1 MFHQCRK
8 LTSLDLSNFNT
19 SKVKDMNNMFYQ
31 CKELNKLNI
40 PNFDTSQ
47 VTNMKYM
54 FHQCSKLIE
63 LNISNFK
70 TSLVEDMHNMFYQ
83 CTSLTSVDLSN
94 FDTSKAKDM
103 NNMFYQ
109 CEKLNL
115 LDLSSFNTL
124 QVVDI
129 HNMFYKSEKLEYI
142 NFKQFSIN
150 SDTNID
156 SLFEGTSEN
165 LVMCIQNGNDIF
177 QTLFLS
183 NKIIYCDDSN
193 EIKYYCYMKNSALY
207 NKYTC
212 DICQNNF
219 LFKNDEININNSYI
233 NCFIPKEIIYSS
245 EVLHNFIS
253 CYNSCKLCE
262 IEGNETYNNCIECKD
277 DFTYEFNI
285 TNSVY
290 KNCYKNNLFDYS
302 TDVNKNIYTSELIST
317 DNDYQQ
323 YSSEL
328 LGYTD
333 ISTNIQI
340 SNGNET
346 IQSIINN
353 MLGEFKDNKLD
364 SGIIQ
369 RFLDENKI
377 IILTTT

>member
-1 MFHQCRK
+1 
-8 LTSLDLSNFNT
+8 
-19 SKVKDMNNMFYQ
+19 MFYQ
-31 CKELNKLNI
+31 CLKLTDLNI
-40 PNFDTSQ
+40 SNFDTSQ

-63 LNISNFK
+63 LNISNFD
-70 TSLVEDMHNMFYQ
+70 TSKAKDMNNMFYQ

-103 NNMFYQ
+103 HNMFYQ

-165 LVMCIQNGNDIF
+165 LVIRIQNGNDIF

-285 TNSVY
+285 TNSKY

-333 ISTNIQI
+333 ISTNI
-340 SNGNET
+340 
-346 IQSIINN
+346 
-353 MLGEFKDNKLD
+353 
-364 SGIIQ
+364 
-369 RFLDENKI
+369 
-377 IILTTT
+377 

>member
-1 MFHQCRK
+1 
-8 LTSLDLSNFNT
+8 
-19 SKVKDMNNMFYQ
+19 MFYQ
-31 CKELNKLNI
+31 CLKLTDLNI
-40 PNFDTSQ
+40 SNFDTSQ

-83 CTSLTSVDLSN
+83 CTSLTSLDLSN

-103 NNMFYQ
+103 HNMFYQ

-165 LVMCIQNGNDIF
+165 LVIRIQNGNDIF

-290 KNCYKNNLFDYS
+290 KNCYKNNLF
-302 TDVNKNIYTSELIST
+302 
-317 DNDYQQ
+317 
-323 YSSEL
+323 
-328 LGYTD
+328 
-333 ISTNIQI
+333 
-340 SNGNET
+340 
-346 IQSIINN
+346 
-353 MLGEFKDNKLD
+353 
-364 SGIIQ
+364 
-369 RFLDENKI
+369 
-377 IILTTT
+377 